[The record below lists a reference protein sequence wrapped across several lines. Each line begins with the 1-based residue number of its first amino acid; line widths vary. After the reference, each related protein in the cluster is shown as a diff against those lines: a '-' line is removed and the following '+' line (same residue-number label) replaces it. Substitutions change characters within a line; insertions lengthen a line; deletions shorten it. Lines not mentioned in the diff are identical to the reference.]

1 MLLFRLYMLM
11 AELTGISQVV
21 EGDLVYKTGSS
32 LGEATA
38 TGTFDDDDSHANSP
52 EMEMSCE
59 TLPEEMIQSVKVCYR
74 KSLLIILLMANLC
87 ITLM

>member
-1 MLLFRLYMLM
+1 M

-32 LGEATA
+32 LGEAT
-38 TGTFDDDDSHANSP
+38 TTDTFDDDSHANSP
-52 EMEMSCE
+52 GMELSCK

-74 KSLLIILLMANLC
+74 RSLLIILLMANLC
-87 ITLM
+87 ITLL

>member
-1 MLLFRLYMLM
+1 MLM

-32 LGEATA
+32 LGEAIT
-38 TGTFDDDDSHANSP
+38 TDTFDDDDSHINSP

-59 TLPEEMIQSVKVCYR
+59 TLTEEMIQSVKVCYR
-74 KSLLIILLMANLC
+74 KSLLIILLMAYLC
-87 ITLM
+87 ITLI

>member
-1 MLLFRLYMLM
+1 MLM

-32 LGEATA
+32 LGEAT
-38 TGTFDDDDSHANSP
+38 TTDMFDDDDSHVNSS

-59 TLPEEMIQSVKVCYR
+59 TLPEEMIQSVKVCYK
-74 KSLLIILLMANLC
+74 KSLLSILLTANLS
-87 ITLM
+87 ITLI